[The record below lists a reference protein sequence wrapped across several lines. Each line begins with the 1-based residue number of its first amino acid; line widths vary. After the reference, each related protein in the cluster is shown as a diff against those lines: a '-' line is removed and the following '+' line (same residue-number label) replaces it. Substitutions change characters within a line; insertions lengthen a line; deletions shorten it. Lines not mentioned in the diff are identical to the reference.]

1 MTPLHIALALAGV
14 CAPLFTYGAARSL
27 VRFYADAVAEWQQV
41 PAPIPGAD
49 RAGGSSNGYP
59 APQGVTA
66 RGAAAAADHRLA
78 KDGNGALHNGEAS
91 RSIAPMV
98 ARGVAAFSFTPGR
111 PE

>member
-1 MTPLHIALALAGV
+1 MGASFCPRTAGEGRMSALHAAFALAGV

-49 RAGGSSNGYP
+49 RAGGPSNGHP
-59 APQGVTA
+59 ALHGVTA

-78 KDGNGALHNGEAS
+78 KDGNGAFPHD
-91 RSIAPMV
+91 
-98 ARGVAAFSFTPGR
+98 FGR
-111 PE
+111 I